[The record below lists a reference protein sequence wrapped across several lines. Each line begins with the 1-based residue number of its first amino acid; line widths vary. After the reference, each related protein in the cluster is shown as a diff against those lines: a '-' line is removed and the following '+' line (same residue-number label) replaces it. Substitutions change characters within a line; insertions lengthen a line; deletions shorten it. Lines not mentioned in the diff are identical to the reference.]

1 MATDARRMKIAL
13 YSDLNLECLAEPW
26 QPPILDADIVI
37 LAGDIAGGGNQAFYL
52 VGTQDIR

>member
-1 MATDARRMKIAL
+1 MKIAL